1 MPADAPGPVDHAAAL
16 GTEPVGRLLWRNCT
30 QTTASVG
37 IYGVYA
43 LTNAWFVEHGVG
55 TTAMAAVNLVA
66 PILLVMGA
74 VSTTVGVGGASLVS
88 RSLGAGDPAY
98 AARAAGTAFVLFWA
112 TAITTTVV
120 GLVALGPLLTVLG
133 AVGDTRAVAREYATH
148 DLLVFPSRYEGFGMV
163 FLEAMAAGLPVVA
176 TPVGGVVDIVR
187 DGQNGVMVPVGDPD
201 ALARAV
207 LELWRDPERRAR
219 IGAAAHLTARS
230 YAWRDV
236 ARQTV
241 RCYEAAS
248 GLVQV

>member
-1 MPADAPGPVDHAAAL
+1 IERKGICVLSDAYHRVCSQGARIPLSIVGFGCAPRQVLERFRSDLRSCIRADDSLRFVD
-16 GTEPVGRLLWRNCT
+16 E
-30 QTTASVG
+30 
-37 IYGVYA
+37 
-43 LTNAWFVEHGVG
+43 
-55 TTAMAAVNLVA
+55 
-66 PILLVMGA
+66 
-74 VSTTVGVGGASLVS
+74 
-88 RSLGAGDPAY
+88 
-98 AARAAGTAFVLFWA
+98 
-112 TAITTTVV
+112 
-120 GLVALGPLLTVLG
+120 
-133 AVGDTRAVAREYATH
+133 TRVAREYATH

-187 DGQNGVMVPVGDPD
+187 DGENGVMVPVGDPD

-236 ARQTV
+236 ARQTL